1 MEIFNNAAKQQNTQ
15 VQTEQKNVVK
25 QSPVQEVKAQVDV
38 AKETDTSGQ
47 KVSSEADAKELV
59 ESLNKALNPFS
70 TSLRFGFDN
79 SSEVFYVSVIDTNTS
94 DTIRRFPLEQAST
107 LAAKMNEV
115 TGIIFDEKG

>member
-25 QSPVQEVKAQVDV
+25 QNPVQEVKAQVDV

-47 KVSSEADAKELV
+47 KISSEADAKELV

>member
-25 QSPVQEVKAQVDV
+25 QNHVQEVKAQVDV

-79 SSEVFYVSVIDTNTS
+79 STEVFYVSVT
-94 DTIRRFPLEQAST
+94 
-107 LAAKMNEV
+107 
-115 TGIIFDEKG
+115 